1 MEQILS
7 SILNPVKLAEFLNNP
22 ANTGN
27 IVDSGD
33 KYYIKPDAVYLGIY
47 EGLVLAGVH
56 EVRNF
61 WHSVVE
67 CHAVY
72 DPGFRGEYALQGHRL
87 FCKWLLENSPFLNSI
102 TMVPDTT
109 KYGRAII
116 RLLGASRVGHLD
128 DAYMSNGKPV
138 GITLYQLP
146 RSKYEELINVS
157 T

>member
-1 MEQILS
+1 MEIKL
-7 SILNPVKLAEFLNNP
+7 IDNPVKLAEFLNNP
-22 ANTGN
+22 VNTGN

-87 FCKWLLENSPFLNSI
+87 FCKWLLENSPSLTASPWFLTPPNTDGQLS
-102 TMVPDTT
+102 VCL
-109 KYGRAII
+109 A
-116 RLLGASRVGHLD
+116 L
-128 DAYMSNGKPV
+128 PV
-138 GITLYQLP
+138 LVTLMM
-146 RSKYEELINVS
+146 R

>member
-1 MEQILS
+1 MEIKL
-7 SILNPVKLAEFLNNP
+7 IDNPVKLAEFLNNP
-22 ANTGN
+22 VNTGN

-72 DPGFRGEYALQGHRL
+72 GPWIPWRICTTRASIILQ
-87 FCKWLLENSPFLNSI
+87 
-102 TMVPDTT
+102 M
-109 KYGRAII
+109 
-116 RLLGASRVGHLD
+116 ASRKLTI
-128 DAYMSNGKPV
+128 P
-138 GITLYQLP
+138 
-146 RSKYEELINVS
+146 
-157 T
+157 